1 MIMMIITVFLPL
13 VKELVL
19 VNLKCFFSASLSA
32 GARFPVVQLFGHG
45 VQNGEW

>member
-1 MIMMIITVFLPL
+1 MIITVFLPL

-19 VNLKCFFSASLSA
+19 VNLKCFFSALLSA
-32 GARFPVVQLFGHG
+32 GARFAVVQLFGHG